1 MTMPAA
7 NDSPSARERA
17 YERLLERVQRRLD
30 AEAEAEGGRVPR
42 IAEAVAAER
51 DAAVAAGEIAP
62 ADAETLAASLQRDL
76 EHAGEFLADD
86 RVNLGD
92 WLRFDLELIEARV
105 LDLLAR
111 ATDHS
116 RVELA
121 SMSARGVRSDIWQAG
136 EVTAPGQLR
145 CRDCN
150 REIHL
155 HRPRELQP
163 CPACGGT
170 RFSRD
175 GATTR

>member
-1 MTMPAA
+1 MTTPAA

-30 AEAEAEGGRVPR
+30 ADAAAEDAVPR
-42 IAEAVAAER
+42 IAEAVARER
-51 DAAVAAGEIAP
+51 DAAVAAGELAP
-62 ADAETLAASLQRDL
+62 ADAQAVAASLQRDL
-76 EHAGEFLADD
+76 EHAGEFLADE
-86 RVNLGD
+86 RVNISD

-105 LDLLAR
+105 LDMLAR

-121 SMSARGVRSDIWQAG
+121 SLSERGVRSDIWQAG
-136 EVTAPGQLR
+136 EVTAPGRLR
-145 CRDCN
+145 CVDCN

-175 GATTR
+175 DTAKQ